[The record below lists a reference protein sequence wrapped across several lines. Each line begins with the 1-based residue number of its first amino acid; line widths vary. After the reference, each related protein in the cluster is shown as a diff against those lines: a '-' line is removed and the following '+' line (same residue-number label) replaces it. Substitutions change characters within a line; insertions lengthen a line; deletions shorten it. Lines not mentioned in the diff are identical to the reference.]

1 MNLCCLW
8 GEIWARSRKGLSG
21 EHCSKFTKNKKSCCN
36 FFDIICTVQFRI
48 RDGRLSLIRK
58 FDLYPNSLFPRPHS
72 HFGVDR

>member
-1 MNLCCLW
+1 MNWYCLW

-21 EHCSKFTKNKKSCCN
+21 EHCSKFTKVRGINS
-36 FFDIICTVQFRI
+36 FIICTVQFRI
-48 RDGRLSLIRK
+48 RDGRLILIRK